1 MNPFLEN
8 LKRLGAARLA
18 ILAATGLGL
27 IGLIALIASRVSTP
41 NMALL
46 YSDLELDDSGQIVGK
61 LEAMGVPYQLRGDGS
76 QIFVASDRA
85 LQLRVSLAHDGLPTS
100 GSIGYEIFDKSGTL
114 GASNFVNDIN
124 RLRALEGELARTIRT
139 LANVRAAR
147 VHLVLPRREIFSR
160 DKQEPSASI
169 ALRIKG
175 SDQLGP
181 TQVRA
186 IQSLVAAAVPGLVA
200 ARVSIV
206 DNRGNLLARGT
217 QDGQNGEP
225 ASAVADEMKHA
236 YEQRMARTIEDL
248 IGRSIGHGKVRAEV
262 TAEMDFDRITST
274 AELFDPESQV
284 VRSTQSTQES
294 SDTKDGTDQTAV
306 SVTENLPSGET
317 KNTNNGPRTGNASSR
332 TEEVVNYEIS
342 KTVKSHIRETGGVKH
357 LSVAV
362 LVDGKYT
369 TGADGARTYQ
379 PQEQATL
386 DQIGTLVKSAV
397 GFDAKRGDT
406 VEVVTMQFVEPDA
419 MPEGGGSFLDGIG
432 FSDYMKFAETMV
444 LLIVSLLALLLVVRP
459 TLKRLLGAPVSTDQP
474 QLAGPNTPQLAAP
487 PSDGTAGHAALPNV
501 SAAALPPP
509 LADDQF
515 DENEMID
522 IQNIDGR
529 VRASSVRKIGQIVD
543 RHPTETA
550 NIIRTWMIEQT

>member
-1 MNPFLEN
+1 LNPFLEN
-8 LKRLGAARLA
+8 LKRLGAVRLA
-18 ILAATGLGL
+18 VLAATGFGL
-27 IGLIALIASRVSTP
+27 IGVIALVAARVSAP

-100 GSIGYEIFDKSGTL
+100 GSVGYEIFDKSGTL

-124 RLRALEGELARTIRT
+124 RVRALEGELARTIRT
-139 LANVRAAR
+139 LAGVRAAR

-169 ALRIKG
+169 ALRLKG
-175 SDQLGP
+175 SEPLGP

-186 IQSLVAAAVPGLVA
+186 IQSLVAAAIPGLVPGH
-200 ARVSIV
+200 VSII
-206 DNRGNLLARGT
+206 DNRGNLLARGA
-217 QDGQNGEP
+217 QDGKDGEQT
-225 ASAVADEMKHA
+225 AAAADEMRRA

-262 TAEMDFDRITST
+262 TAEMDFDRVTST

-306 SVTENLPSGET
+306 SVTENIPSGET
-317 KNTNNGPRTGNASSR
+317 KNTNGARAGNASSK

-369 TGADGARTYQ
+369 TGAEGVRTYQ

-386 DQIGTLVKSAV
+386 DQIGMLVKSAV

-406 VEVVTMQFVEPDA
+406 VEVVNMQFAEPDA
-419 MPEGGGSFLDGIG
+419 IPEGSGSLLDGLG

-444 LLIVSLLALLLVVRP
+444 LLIISLLAMLLVVRP
-459 TLKRLLGAPVSTDQP
+459 TLKRLLGAPATTNQS
-474 QLAGPNTPQLAAP
+474 QLVPQLAAP
-487 PSDGTAGHAALPNV
+487 QADGTAGHAALTDASV
-501 SAAALPPP
+501 AALPPP
-509 LADDQF
+509 GADLI

-522 IQNIDGR
+522 IQNIEGR
-529 VRASSVRKIGQIVD
+529 VSASSVRKIGQIVD